1 MRAFFAPRQTTFYQ
15 RRANT
20 VRAVLMKQDSVA
32 SSPSAI
38 ALLPLLLF
46 LALFV
51 GAGLWY
57 QSQGTAMAFY
67 QVSAPVAILPA
78 IALAIA
84 LAHGRLSQRIDTF
97 IRGIGDPTIITMVLI
112 YLLAGAFAS
121 VAKAVGGVDA
131 TVNFGLSYIPPTLV
145 LPGLFLI
152 TAFVATA
159 MGTSM
164 GTIAAIA
171 PIAVG
176 LSNAT
181 ELPMLLTI
189 GTVVGGAMFGDNLSI
204 ISDTT
209 IAATRTQGVKM
220 RDKFRMNLL
229 IALPA
234 AAVALIWLYFSGTT
248 AQITAPGDYEL
259 IRVLPY
265 IVVLV
270 LAVSGVNV
278 LLVLF
283 IGILLAGAVGLGLQP
298 DYSIGALSKDIYAGY
313 TSMQEILI
321 LSLMIGGLGALM
333 RAGGGLAWLGQRID
347 RISQIGSRGKPGRK
361 TGELGISTAVALTNV
376 CTANNTVA
384 ILLTGHLAKDMAER
398 YGVDPRRS
406 ASLLD
411 IYSCTVQGL
420 LPYGAQI
427 LLASSL
433 AKVSPLAL
441 AGSIHYCWLL
451 GISALASIF
460 TGFYKGRPRPAQR

>member
-1 MRAFFAPRQTTFYQ
+1 MTPQSSQQSPTPAP
-15 RRANT
+15 
-20 VRAVLMKQDSVA
+20 
-32 SSPSAI
+32 SPSAI
-38 ALLPLLLF
+38 ALLPLALF

-51 GAGLWY
+51 GAGLWF
-57 QSQGTAMAFY
+57 QTQGVDMAFY

-78 IALAIA
+78 IALAIL
-84 LAHGRLSQRIDTF
+84 LAHGPLSRRIDTF
-97 IRGIGDPTIITMVLI
+97 VHGVGDPTIVTMVLI

-121 VAKAVGGVDA
+121 VAKAAGGVDA
-131 TVNFGLSYIPPTLV
+131 TVNFGLSVIPPTLV

-171 PIAVG
+171 PIAAG
-176 LSNAT
+176 LSDAT

-234 AAVALIWLYFSGTT
+234 AIVALIWLYFAGST
-248 AQITAPGDYEL
+248 AQVSAPGDYEL

-265 IVVLV
+265 LLVLV

-283 IGILLAGAVGLGLQP
+283 VGILLAGAIGMALQP
-298 DYSIGALSKDIYAGY
+298 DYSIIGFSKDIYAGY
-313 TSMQEILI
+313 TGMQEILI

-333 RAGGGLAWLGQRID
+333 RAGGGIAWLEQQID
-347 RISQIGSRGKPGRK
+347 RISRLRGGGTPGRK
-361 TGELGISTAVALTNV
+361 TGELGISAAVAVTNV

-384 ILLTGHLAKDMAER
+384 ILLTGQLARNMANR

-451 GISALASIF
+451 GIAALISIF
-460 TGFYKGRPRPAQR
+460 FGVFRRKTNSPG

>member
-1 MRAFFAPRQTTFYQ
+1 MNQLPT
-15 RRANT
+15 
-20 VRAVLMKQDSVA
+20 SP
-32 SSPSAI
+32 SPISPSAL
-38 ALLPLLLF
+38 ALLPLTLF

-57 QSQGTAMAFY
+57 QWHDVDMAFY
-67 QVSAPVAILPA
+67 KVSATVAILPA
-78 IALAIA
+78 IALAVL
-84 LAHGRLSQRIDTF
+84 LARGPLNRAIETF
-97 IRGIGDPTIITMVLI
+97 VRGAADNTIVTMVLI
-112 YLLAGAFAS
+112 YLFAGAFAS
-121 VAKAVGGVDA
+121 VAKSIGGVDA
-131 TVNFGLSYIPPTLV
+131 TVNFGLSVIPPALV

-152 TAFVATA
+152 TAFIATA

-164 GTIAAIA
+164 GTIAAIG

-176 LSNAT
+176 LADAT
-181 ELPMLLTI
+181 DLSILLTI

-209 IAATRTQGVKM
+209 IAATRTQGVTM

-234 AAVALIWLYFSGTT
+234 ALITLAWLWFSGTT
-248 AQITAPGDYEL
+248 AQMPSPGSYDFAR
-259 IRVLPY
+259 IAPY

-283 IGILLAGAVGLGLQP
+283 LGILLAGGIGFALEP
-298 DYSIGALSKDIYAGY
+298 DYTVAQLSQDIYAGY
-313 TSMQEILI
+313 TGMQEILI
-321 LSLMIGGLGALM
+321 LSLMIGGLGAM
-333 RAGGGLAWLGQRID
+333 MQAGGGIAWLEQMID
-347 RISQIGSRGKPGRK
+347 RLSRLASRGQPGRK
-361 TGELGISTAVALTNV
+361 TGELGISAAVAATNV

-384 ILLTGHLAKDMAER
+384 ILLTGQLAKDMAAR

-411 IYSCTVQGL
+411 IYSCTVQGM

-433 AKVSPLAL
+433 AKISPISL
-441 AGSIHYCWLL
+441 AGSILYCWLL
-451 GISALASIF
+451 GGCALVSILVY
-460 TGFYKGRPRPAQR
+460 GSIARSSE